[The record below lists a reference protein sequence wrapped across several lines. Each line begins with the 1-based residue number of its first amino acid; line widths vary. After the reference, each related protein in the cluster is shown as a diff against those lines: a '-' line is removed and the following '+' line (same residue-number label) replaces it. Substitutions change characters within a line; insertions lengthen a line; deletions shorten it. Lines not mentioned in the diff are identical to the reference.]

1 MTVSSTL
8 LWWTHFLQHVQEMG
22 RAAPLKEA
30 SLAENLGDWTRL
42 TTEAVVRT
50 CQSMGWEATA
60 RGHRLQRLRESA
72 SEYLAL
78 DAMAFPDRESGGDV
92 PWPIPVAVFELE
104 NSPRDDRVAYSLW
117 KVLCTRSPLQMVFAY
132 RRDWEQTRRLLNH
145 LASEVVASLSLHD
158 RKQLKGVT
166 TVVTGSRGESE
177 TFPHGYFKLWLLD
190 TNLGKFDR
198 I

>member
-1 MTVSSTL
+1 M
-8 LWWTHFLQHVQEMG
+8 
-22 RAAPLKEA
+22 ALKEA

-42 TTEAVVRT
+42 TTEAVVLT
-50 CQSMGWEATA
+50 SESIGWEATA
-60 RGHRLQRLRESA
+60 RGHRLKRLPESA

-78 DAMAFPDRESGGDV
+78 DAMAFPDRESCGEV
-92 PWPIPVAVFELE
+92 AWPMPVAVFELE

-117 KVLCTRSPLQMVFAY
+117 KVLCIRSPLRMVYAY
-132 RRDWEQTRRLLNH
+132 RRNWDETRRLMNH
-145 LASEVVASLSLHD
+145 LASEVVGSLSLHD
-158 RKQLKGVT
+158 RKKLDGIT

-190 TNLGKFDR
+190 ANLGKFER